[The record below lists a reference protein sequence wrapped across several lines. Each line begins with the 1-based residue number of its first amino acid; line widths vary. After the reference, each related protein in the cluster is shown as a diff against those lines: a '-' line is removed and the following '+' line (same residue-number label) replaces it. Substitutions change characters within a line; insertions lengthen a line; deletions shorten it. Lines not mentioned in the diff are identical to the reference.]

1 MKLYLINMTNA
12 PKPALGIV
20 MDSPQPDVG
29 GARTW
34 NGKPDPFGE
43 RPINEIIHI
52 YCVGLFI
59 LLSLQANFNL
69 IYDTYYFT

>member
-1 MKLYLINMTNA
+1 MVFV

-20 MDSPQPDVG
+20 VDSPQTDEG
-29 GARTW
+29 GARTC
-34 NGKPDPFGE
+34 NEKPDLFGE
-43 RPINEIIHI
+43 RYKNEIIHI

>member
-43 RPINEIIHI
+43 RPIK
-52 YCVGLFI
+52 I
-59 LLSLQANFNL
+59 LVCYKKKFQTTPKRIAKSR
-69 IYDTYYFT
+69 